1 MLLKDALKEYQ
12 FDCKARKLSVKT
24 IEGYVRMMGY
34 LLDFLQEEHGV
45 DEVEEARPS
54 PSNDSFA
61 DEREGAKSAIYL

>member
-45 DEVEEARPS
+45 DEVGEARPS
-54 PSNDSFA
+54 HIKRFSC
-61 DEREGAKSAIYL
+61 

>member
-45 DEVEEARPS
+45 DEV
-54 PSNDSFA
+54 
-61 DEREGAKSAIYL
+61 